1 MIHFKMII
9 DRQSCKRCT
18 AVVCSS
24 AGWRD
29 VEGRAPRQKG
39 QKEVLDQLLGHIKE
53 AHRHCVC
60 HGINNFLIDS
70 QFMLGLRTEQ

>member
-1 MIHFKMII
+1 MII
-9 DRQSCKRCT
+9 HYQRCKHCM
-18 AVVCSS
+18 AIVCSS

-60 HGINNFLIDS
+60 HGINNFFDRFRVHVRLKD
-70 QFMLGLRTEQ
+70 